1 MAEEQKALQL
11 RFLNLQ
17 DFTSMIAV
25 IDTVAGRGAFKAE
38 EFSAV
43 GNLRD
48 KILAESQHQSQLLQE
63 AKGATT
69 TTEYGGSSTI
79 DEDELIQSELDVPK
93 ADRKHSKRKK

>member
-1 MAEEQKALQL
+1 MAEEQKAMQL
-11 RFLNLQ
+11 RFINLQ
-17 DFTSMIAV
+17 DFTSM
-25 IDTVAGRGAFKAE
+25 VAGRGAFKAE